1 MKNILFITGKLAEKG
16 LRTVIESIENKEFNY
31 EIRNLNVNV
40 AALLTTDMIERRI
53 CNIDSFDEII
63 IPGRVRGDLELLIK
77 NIDKKIVRGRSEER
91 RVGKECRSRWSPYH

>member
-16 LRTVIESIENKEFNY
+16 LRTVIESIENKDFTY

-53 CNIDSFDEII
+53 GNIDSFDEII
-63 IPGRVRGDLELLIK
+63 IPGRVRGDLESCLLYTSPSPR
-77 NIDKKIVRGRSEER
+77 DLDL
-91 RVGKECRSRWSPYH
+91 SRMPSSA